1 MQQSN
6 SVKTQGAVRGES
18 TCFEESHGAAGVSC
32 DRNGVMQVPSSGK
45 FSPEYKEG
53 CSSANVHSVS
63 AGPKPNCP
71 GIHSPFL
78 LCSAERRNPAG
89 YSPSW
94 EQAVWTLVGDGGGG
108 KREKPQYFSCPHLSL
123 ATSDATDESLPPP
136 FWWPLPFASSFWSR
150 GNGGHLLLLISGL
163 SPSLWLGVS
172 ALPSPG

>member
-6 SVKTQGAVRGES
+6 SVKTQGAIRGES

-32 DRNGVMQVPSSGK
+32 DHNGVMQVPSSGK

-78 LCSAERRNPAG
+78 LCSAERRNPEG

-94 EQAVWTLVGDGGGG
+94 EQAVWTSVGDRGRKEG
-108 KREKPQYFSCPHLSL
+108 E
-123 ATSDATDESLPPP
+123 ATVFL
-136 FWWPLPFASSFWSR
+136 
-150 GNGGHLLLLISGL
+150 L
-163 SPSLWLGVS
+163 SPSV
-172 ALPSPG
+172 PGNI